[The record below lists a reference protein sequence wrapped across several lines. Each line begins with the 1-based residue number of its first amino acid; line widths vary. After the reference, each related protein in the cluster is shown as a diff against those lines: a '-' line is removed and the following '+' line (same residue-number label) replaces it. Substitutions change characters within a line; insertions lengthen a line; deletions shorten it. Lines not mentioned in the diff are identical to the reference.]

1 MQAVKKS
8 YLELEAGNVWSPE
21 KSESEQ
27 TGLSLGVA
35 ELQKARAW
43 HLRGLWVGSQPLQ
56 GEAGQGMR
64 I

>member
-27 TGLSLGVA
+27 TGLLLGVA
-35 ELQKARAW
+35 ELQKACAW
-43 HLRGLWVGSQPLQ
+43 HLRGLWVGSQSLQ
-56 GEAGQGMR
+56 GEVGRGRR